1 MFVTHSF
8 GASDFPNEAV
18 HFQTI
23 IKAEEEDHFKVE
35 GELKNSYQPQQLTA
49 TPTKSFHCF
58 QLKSSLPRCKEGKL
72 ACKSF

>member
-1 MFVTHSF
+1 MTHSF
-8 GASDFPNEAV
+8 GASDFPDEAG

-23 IKAEEEDHFKVE
+23 IKAEEGDHSKVE

-49 TPTKSFHCF
+49 TPTKSFHHCF
-58 QLKSSLPRCKEGKL
+58 QLKSSLPKCKEGKL